1 MNMKRIYEKPLMKDH
16 KLQQNNYLL
25 VVNSKGEEDLNEK
38 KKEEEFIDD
47 VW

>member
-1 MNMKRIYEKPLMKDH
+1 MKDH

-38 KKEEEFIDD
+38 KKEDEFDD